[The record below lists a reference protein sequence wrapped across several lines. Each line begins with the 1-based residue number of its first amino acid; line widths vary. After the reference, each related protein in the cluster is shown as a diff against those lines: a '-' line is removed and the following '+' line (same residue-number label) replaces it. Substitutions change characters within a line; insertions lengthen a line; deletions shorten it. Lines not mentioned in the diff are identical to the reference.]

1 MILTTEQALR
11 FYRLWI
17 PLLDYVNQKHRVDQS
32 LYGMTSPK
40 GLPIASIK
48 KIRDKLWS
56 DRQLIDSYVQ
66 HNPNHLSDAD
76 LAILMG
82 WKNAIVDSFT
92 VLRHLKSG
100 SIFIPMSVMDAA
112 YIVSGIYSPWDEMLR
127 GAPLPQVIDAVLIPF
142 ENKIICDSVIVPYR
156 VRLVGQMR
164 SSMNEHYRV
173 LKASGRVFKT
183 VPDKGWVGLTI
194 SVVDVMEALSEV
206 VG

>member
-1 MILTTEQALR
+1 MTLTPEQALH
-11 FYRLWI
+11 FYQIWI

-32 LYGMTSPK
+32 LIGMTSPE
-40 GLPIASIK
+40 GLPIVSIK

-56 DRQLIDSYVQ
+56 NRQLIDSYVQ

-76 LAILMG
+76 LSILMG
-82 WKNAIVDSFT
+82 WKNAIADSFI

-100 SIFIPMSVMDAA
+100 SIFIPMSFTDAA

-127 GAPLPQVIDAVLIPF
+127 GAPLPQVIDAVLVPF
-142 ENKIICDSVIVPYR
+142 ENKIICDSVIAPYR

-164 SSMNEHYRV
+164 SSMNDHYRA

-183 VPDKGWVGLTI
+183 LPDKR
-194 SVVDVMEALSEV
+194 
-206 VG
+206 

>member
-1 MILTTEQALR
+1 M
-11 FYRLWI
+11 
-17 PLLDYVNQKHRVDQS
+17 
-32 LYGMTSPK
+32 SPK
-40 GLPIASIK
+40 GGSALWQNHTRNRGNGSPAIAPRCVAAYTRVSVPTKRLLHSLDEQI
-48 KIRDKLWS
+48 S
-56 DRQLIDSYVQ
+56 YNSYVQ

-82 WKNAIVDSFT
+82 WKNAIANSFI

-100 SIFIPMSVMDAA
+100 SIFIPTSATDAA

-142 ENKIICDSVIVPYR
+142 ENKIICDSVIAPYR

-164 SSMNEHYRV
+164 SSMNDHYRV

-183 VPDKGWVGLTI
+183 FPDKG
-194 SVVDVMEALSEV
+194 
-206 VG
+206 

>member
-1 MILTTEQALR
+1 MILTAEQALR

-17 PLLDYVNQKHRVDQS
+17 PLLDYVNQEYRIDQS
-32 LYGMTSPK
+32 LYGMTSPE
-40 GLPIASIK
+40 GLPIVSIK

-66 HNPNHLSDAD
+66 HNPHRLPDAD
-76 LAILMG
+76 LTILMS
-82 WKNAIVDSFT
+82 WKNAIADSFI

-100 SIFIPMSVMDAA
+100 SIFIPISTTDAA

-142 ENKIICDSVIVPYR
+142 EKKIICDSVIAPYR

-164 SSMNEHYRV
+164 SSMNDHYRA

-183 VPDKGWVGLTI
+183 LPDKR
-194 SVVDVMEALSEV
+194 
-206 VG
+206 

>member
-1 MILTTEQALR
+1 MILTAEQALR

-17 PLLDYVNQKHRVDQS
+17 PLLDYVNQKYRINQS
-32 LYGMTSPK
+32 LYGMTSPE

-66 HNPNHLSDAD
+66 RNPNHLSDAD

-82 WKNAIVDSFT
+82 WKNAIADSFT

-127 GAPLPQVIDAVLIPF
+127 DAPLPQVIDAVLIPF

-164 SSMNEHYRV
+164 SSMNNHYRV
-173 LKASGRVFKT
+173 LKASGCVFKT
-183 VPDKGWVGLTI
+183 IPDKG
-194 SVVDVMEALSEV
+194 
-206 VG
+206 

>member
-1 MILTTEQALR
+1 MILTPEQALH
-11 FYRLWI
+11 FYQIWI

-32 LYGMTSPK
+32 LIGMTSPE
-40 GLPIASIK
+40 GLPIVSIK

-56 DRQLIDSYVQ
+56 NRQLIDSYVQ

-82 WKNAIVDSFT
+82 WKNAIADSFI
-92 VLRHLKSG
+92 VLCHLKSG
-100 SIFIPMSVMDAA
+100 SIFIPTSATDAA

-142 ENKIICDSVIVPYR
+142 ENKIICDSVIAPYR

-164 SSMNEHYRV
+164 SSMNDHYRV

-183 VPDKGWVGLTI
+183 FPDKG
-194 SVVDVMEALSEV
+194 
-206 VG
+206 